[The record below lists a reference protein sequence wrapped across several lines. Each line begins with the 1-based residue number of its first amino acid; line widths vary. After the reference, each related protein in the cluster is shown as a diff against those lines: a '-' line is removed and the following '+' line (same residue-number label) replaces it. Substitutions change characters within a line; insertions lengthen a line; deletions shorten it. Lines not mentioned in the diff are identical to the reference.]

1 MEIRN
6 ESSSERIIMESP
18 DELAADYIEGFE
30 VTSDMPENYSSA
42 ITQQSNRNSTRNENS
57 CHLRFTPKKLTQKI
71 TVKIRIK
78 GMITGMQS
86 PQFSNFPKRYVLRF
100 IPQMP
105 LNH

>member
-1 MEIRN
+1 
-6 ESSSERIIMESP
+6 MESP

-78 GMITGMQS
+78 GMNNIRKATCT
-86 PQFSNFPKRYVLRF
+86 
-100 IPQMP
+100 
-105 LNH
+105 